1 MLKSYPRLYA
11 TIVLAAM
18 ILAGCSTPAK
28 NIVRV
33 DYAEQAKNIR
43 TIGILAPDVDY
54 YDVSLGGV
62 REKNDEETDVV
73 RANVTEALKAELTTR
88 GFTVKVIPRE
98 GGQKQDLDEIL
109 GLFTSIAGSYHGHA
123 DTRIKANRFPHKAAS
138 FDYSVGPLDSVLDPN
153 KVDALLLAKGLCEG
167 NSLLHPGRT
176 VIIVT
181 LADRTGALLWYHRY
195 IQQSSRAGRNIRHPE
210 NAERI
215 IKSMF
220 DTIPEVPK

>member
-1 MLKSYPRLYA
+1 MGCSDPKDYDPQRVQRFWGFMEKTPMLKSYPRLYA

-73 RANVTEALKAELTTR
+73 RANVTEALKAGYSIELDIHATKDRQLVISHDTTMDRIAGRLDKVTELTLQE
-88 GFTVKVIPRE
+88 I
-98 GGQKQDLDEIL
+98 KQIGIINDE
-109 GLFTSIAGSYHGHA
+109 
-123 DTRIKANRFPHKAAS
+123 
-138 FDYSVGPLDSVLDPN
+138 
-153 KVDALLLAKGLCEG
+153 
-167 NSLLHPGRT
+167 
-176 VIIVT
+176 
-181 LADRTGALLWYHRY
+181 
-195 IQQSSRAGRNIRHPE
+195 
-210 NAERI
+210 
-215 IKSMF
+215 
-220 DTIPEVPK
+220 